1 MHYRQRSRFSLF
13 NGTLLLSALLTYSS
27 SPLAETIKI
36 ETVQSVVYD
45 RFVKLGGTVIP
56 FKEVTITAQIPGQ
69 INYIA
74 GIEGD
79 AFNAG
84 ILLVSTDDDS
94 LRAKRKAA
102 TAQWNQAAFAY
113 QNAMSQY
120 NRELWSPSSEQGMP
134 GMGMPNLMDQMFT
147 KQMSNSL
154 GFGNSDVEKRAD
166 LTNAMSR
173 VKESQ
178 AMMEVAKAQIDE
190 IDVSLYD
197 TKAIAPFNGVIVEK
211 MVEAGDSVQ
220 PGQPLLKFA
229 KSNHL
234 SIELNVPVNLMH
246 GIQKGQMLKAS
257 IANRTAINVRVAQ
270 VFPVANGQQHTVK
283 IKLDLPLGSPAAPG
297 MYAEVSVS
305 NAQSQ
310 NQAFP
315 SIPIRSMVQRG
326 SLPSV
331 FVYDPKT
338 NLINMKIVR
347 TAKASKNGYVT
358 VLSGL
363 QDGEHY
369 IANPPSNI
377 VSGLMF
383 KDGKLVPA
391 SQSNNAE

>member
-1 MHYRQRSRFSLF
+1 MQNRQRRRISFLTAIFIFSAGF
-13 NGTLLLSALLTYSS
+13 THSS
-27 SPLAETIKI
+27 VAVAEDIKV

-45 RFVKLGGTVIP
+45 RHVSLGGTVIP
-56 FKEVTITAQIPGQ
+56 FKEVTITAQHPGQ
-69 INYIA
+69 INYVA

-84 ILLVSTDDDS
+84 TLLVSTDDDS
-94 LRAKRKAA
+94 LRAQRKAA
-102 TAQWNQAAFAY
+102 MAQWSQASYAY
-113 QNAMSQY
+113 QNAISQY
-120 NRELWSPSSEQGMP
+120 NRELWSPSSEKGMP
-134 GMGMPNLMDQMFT
+134 GMALPNLMDQMFT
-147 KQMSNSL
+147 KQMSDSM
-154 GFGNSDVEKRAD
+154 GYGDSDVEKRAD

-173 VKESQ
+173 VKEAQ
-178 AMMEVAKAQIDE
+178 AMMEAAKAQIDE
-190 IDVSLYD
+190 IDVRLYD
-197 TKAIAPFNGVIVEK
+197 TKSVAPFNGVIVEK

-246 GIQKGQMLKAS
+246 GIKKGQILQAR

-283 IKLDLPLGSPAAPG
+283 IKLDLPLGAPAAPG

-315 SIPIRSMVQRG
+315 TIPESAIVKRG
-326 SLPSV
+326 SMPSV
-331 FVYDPKT
+331 FVYDPNT
-338 NLINMKIVR
+338 SLVNMKIIR
-347 TAKASKNGYVT
+347 TAKASKNGYLT

-363 QDGEHY
+363 QENEQY
-369 IANPPSNI
+369 IANPPSRI
-377 VSGLMF
+377 TSGLLLRN
-383 KDGKLVPA
+383 GQLVPA
-391 SQSNNAE
+391 KKSDNND

>member
-1 MHYRQRSRFSLF
+1 MHYRQLSRSSLLSGIFMYAVIFSLPQ
-13 NGTLLLSALLTYSS
+13 SAM
-27 SPLAETIKI
+27 AEDIKI
-36 ETVQSVVYD
+36 EIVQSAVYD
-45 RFVKLGGTVIP
+45 RFVSLGGTVIP
-56 FKEVTITAQIPGQ
+56 FKEVTITAQVPGQ
-69 INYIA
+69 INYVA

-94 LRAKRKAA
+94 LRAQRKAA
-102 TAQWNQAAFAY
+102 TARWNQAAYAY
-113 QNAMSQY
+113 QNSMSQY

-134 GMGMPNLMDQMFT
+134 GMGMPNLMDQVFT
-147 KQMSNSL
+147 KPMSNSM
-154 GFGNSDVEKRAD
+154 GVGNSDVEKRAD

-173 VKESQ
+173 VKEAQ

-190 IDVSLYD
+190 IDVRLYD
-197 TKAIAPFNGVIVEK
+197 TKSVAPFNGVIVEK

-270 VFPVANGQQHTVK
+270 VFPVANGEQHTVK
-283 IKLDLPLGSPAAPG
+283 VKLDLPLGAPAAPG

-315 SIPIRSMVQRG
+315 SIPATAMVQRG

-338 NLINMKIVR
+338 QRINMKIIR
-347 TAKASKNGYVT
+347 TAKASKNGYLT

-377 VSGLMF
+377 ISGLML
-383 KDGKLVPA
+383 KNGKLVSA
-391 SQSNNAE
+391 NQSDNEE